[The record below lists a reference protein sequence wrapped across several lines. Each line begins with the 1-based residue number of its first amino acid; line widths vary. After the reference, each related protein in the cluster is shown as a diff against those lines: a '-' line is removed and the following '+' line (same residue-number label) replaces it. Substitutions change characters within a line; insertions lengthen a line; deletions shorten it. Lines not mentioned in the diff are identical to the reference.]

1 MKVNTNA
8 PSHPGLNVDKS
19 KATDTTPRTNESKE
33 EKGRVTSSQPGSSVE
48 ISDNA
53 RMMKQANE
61 IVSQTPDIRWDKV
74 EELKQKI
81 KAGAY
86 HVDAAAVADKLIE
99 EHLENN
105 FGKNN
110 L

>member
-8 PSHPGLNVDKS
+8 PSHPGLNVDQTKQAD
-19 KATDTTPRTNESKE
+19 KASRTTEAKE
-33 EKGRVTSSQPGSSVE
+33 DKAQVSASNAGSTVE
-48 ISDNA
+48 ISDRA
-53 RMMKQANE
+53 RMMKKANE
-61 IVSQTPDIRWDKV
+61 IVAETPDIRWDKV
-74 EELKQKI
+74 EALKKKI
-81 KAGAY
+81 QSGEYK
-86 HVDAAAVADKLIE
+86 VDAGDIADKLLA